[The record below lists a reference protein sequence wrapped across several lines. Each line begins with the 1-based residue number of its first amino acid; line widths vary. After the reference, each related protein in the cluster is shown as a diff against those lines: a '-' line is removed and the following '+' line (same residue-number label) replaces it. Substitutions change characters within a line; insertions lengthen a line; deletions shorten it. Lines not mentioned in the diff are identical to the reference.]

1 MFLIN
6 ENIYF
11 FINGNVYLMNE
22 NIMKKI
28 FSFNEIYIVW

>member
-22 NIMKKI
+22 NIMKKYI
-28 FSFNEIYIVW
+28 FIQ